1 MKSLNLT
8 SLYLTAYNVAAMVGW
23 FMVLKNVVHHY
34 RANDSA
40 QVLWAVRTKP
50 RPFFVPQTKWHPT

>member
-23 FMVLKNVVHHY
+23 FMVLKNVVHHF

-40 QVLWAVRTKP
+40 QVLWAVRTN
-50 RPFFVPQTKWHPT
+50 RGLFSYRHTKWHPT